1 MLTIESEMYPLDS
14 LRKLIEGIF
23 DEQGLITATLSQ
35 LRKKEGQTFTK
46 VQVKPVLLKNKLHY
60 QFAYH
65 QNNKVTH
72 DNLFPEEASERMKQ
86 LFEETFR
93 QGMIC
98 TPEAD
103 YQILISK
110 KYKVS
115 ILTKTPSKQEADLSH
130 NRKKRYVLEDG
141 KPIPFLIELGI
152 MSDEGKVHARKYDK
166 FKQINRFLEMVE
178 DVLPNLPQGRPITI
192 VDFGCGKSYLTFAL
206 YHYLAVQQRRKL
218 QVVGLDL
225 KADVI
230 EHCSQIGKN
239 LGYTGLKFLVG
250 DIAEYNELEQVDM
263 VVTLHACDT
272 ATDAALEKAVR
283 WGASVI
289 LSVPCC
295 QHELFAQMEAN
306 VMNPLLSHGILKE
319 RFAALATDAIRAK
332 LLDIMGYRTQLLEFI
347 DMEHTPKNILIRAV
361 KGNAGDTDQLWNEYT
376 AYRDFL
382 HVNPY
387 LERACTD
394 LLPVGAAK

>member
-1 MLTIESEMYPLDS
+1 MDS
-14 LRKLIEGIF
+14 LRKLITDIF
-23 DEQGLITATLSQ
+23 EEQALINATLSQ
-35 LRKKEGQTFTK
+35 LRKREGQLYSK
-46 VQVKPVLLKNKLHY
+46 VQIKPLLLKNKLHY

-65 QNNKVTH
+65 QNNKVIH
-72 DNLFPEEASERMKQ
+72 ENLEPEQAVAAVTT

-93 QGMIC
+93 QGMLC

-115 ILTKTPSKQEADLSH
+115 ILTRSPSKSEVDLSH

-152 MSDEGKVHARKYDK
+152 MSEEGKVHARKYDK

-178 DVLPNLPQGRPITI
+178 DVLPSLPEERPITI

-206 YHYLAVQQRRKL
+206 YHYLAVKQRREI

-230 EHCSQIGKN
+230 EHCSQIAKN
-239 LGYTGLKFLVG
+239 LGYQDLKFLVG
-250 DIAEYNELEQVDM
+250 DIAEYNELDQVDM

-272 ATDAALEKAVR
+272 ATDAALDKAVR

-295 QHELFAQMEAN
+295 QHELFAQMEAS

-319 RFAALATDAIRAK
+319 RFASLATDSIRAK
-332 LLDIMGYRTQLLEFI
+332 LLDMMGYRTQLLEFI

-361 KGNAGDTDQLWNEYT
+361 RGQAGDRDALWNEYK

-382 HVNPY
+382 HVDPY
-387 LERACTD
+387 LERACRD
-394 LLPVGAAK
+394 LLPNS

>member
-1 MLTIESEMYPLDS
+1 MDS
-14 LRKLIEGIF
+14 LRKLVMDIF
-23 DEQGLITATLSQ
+23 EEQALINATLSQ
-35 LRKKEGQTFTK
+35 LRKREGQLYSK
-46 VQVKPVLLKNKLHY
+46 VQIKPLLLKNKLHY

-65 QNNKVTH
+65 QNNKVIH
-72 DNLFPEEASERMKQ
+72 ENLEPDQAASTVIT

-93 QGMIC
+93 QGMLY

-115 ILTKTPSKQEADLSH
+115 ILTRSPSKKEVDLSH
-130 NRKKRYVLEDG
+130 NRKKKYVLEDG
-141 KPIPFLIELGI
+141 RPIPFLIELGI
-152 MSDEGKVHARKYDK
+152 MSEEGKVHARKYDK

-178 DVLPNLPQGRPITI
+178 DVMPSLPEDRPITI

-206 YHYLAVQQRRKL
+206 YHYLAVKQKRQI
-218 QVVGLDL
+218 QIVGLDL

-230 EHCSQIGKN
+230 EHCSQLAKN
-239 LGYTGLKFLVG
+239 LGYQDLKFLVG

-272 ATDAALEKAVR
+272 ATDAALDKAVR

-295 QHELFAQMEAN
+295 QHELFSQMEASI
-306 VMNPLLSHGILKE
+306 MNPLLSHGILKE
-319 RFAALATDAIRAK
+319 RFAALATDSIRAK

-361 KGNAGDTDQLWNEYT
+361 RGQAGDRDKLWEEYT

-382 HVNPY
+382 HVDPY
-387 LERACTD
+387 LERACRD
-394 LLPVGAAK
+394 LLPEA